1 MDIILQGGW
10 VLWLLTLLSVYSLAS
25 IAWLALN
32 AAKVV
37 VKQPARGEGQCGQI
51 IDKLQEVCEQSEA
64 KSHDKLQEKLT
75 AEAFTYL
82 SDFRQAM
89 RPLEI
94 IAAAAPLIG
103 LLGTVLGMIEAFAA
117 LSEVEGQINP
127 AILAGGI
134 WQALLTTAGGLLVA
148 IPALVAWH
156 MLDRKVEKSAALI
169 NQFIVEKTAG

>member
-75 AEAFTYL
+75 AEAFNHL

-89 RPLEI
+89 RPRLKPRHWRSST
-94 IAAAAPLIG
+94 AFTLLSVFLIRG
-103 LLGTVLGMIEAFAA
+103 
-117 LSEVEGQINP
+117 
-127 AILAGGI
+127 
-134 WQALLTTAGGLLVA
+134 W
-148 IPALVAWH
+148 
-156 MLDRKVEKSAALI
+156 
-169 NQFIVEKTAG
+169 